1 MNALRI
7 VVSAPAESPFS
18 EIDERHPGIRIEGT
32 VLGRSTLLRLSG
44 IDATPTATEVVGG
57 RLVVRDE
64 GNENRTALVIDT
76 PKQVTRMLGR
86 IEEAGMILLPPLV
99 WQDGK
104 VRLRLLALGE
114 VDPVMVRS
122 VVQGAIL
129 ESKSSLGP
137 REIDAELSSSGLLLP
152 SLTKKQ
158 AKAVLA
164 ALESGYY
171 ESPRRVTTEDIAT
184 SLGVARS
191 TFEEHLKAAE
201 SKIIN
206 VLAPVVRLRLM
217 EKELGTEMAGAE
229 ALRIF
234 AQFSDDLGLYVSL
247 AMRDGR
253 VVRVGLS
260 EERPAESEKGAN
272 PYLARILK
280 HIESGE
286 DDLTDIPLDLPIT
299 PFEREVLD
307 NLRTVPPGE
316 VVTYGE
322 LARRI
327 GRPKASRAVGH
338 ACAANP
344 AVIVVPCHRVVP
356 ASGGLGNY
364 SAPGGS
370 ETKRKLLDR
379 EGALRK
385 LRGI

>member
-1 MNALRI
+1 
-7 VVSAPAESPFS
+7 
-18 EIDERHPGIRIEGT
+18 
-32 VLGRSTLLRLSG
+32 
-44 IDATPTATEVVGG
+44 
-57 RLVVRDE
+57 VRDE
-64 GNENRTALVIDT
+64 GNENRTTLVIDT
-76 PKQVTRMLGR
+76 PKPVTRMLGK
-86 IEEAGMILLPPLV
+86 IEEAGMTLLPPIV

-104 VRLRLLALGE
+104 VRLRLLALCE
-114 VDPVMVRS
+114 VDPVKVRS
-122 VVQGAIL
+122 VLPGAIL
-129 ESKSSLGP
+129 EAKSSLGP

-171 ESPRRVTTEDIAT
+171 ESPRRVTTEDVAV

-206 VLAPVVRLRLM
+206 VLAPVVRVRLM
-217 EKELGTEMAGAE
+217 EKELGTKVAGAE

-234 AQFSDDLGLYVSL
+234 AQFSDGLGLYVSL
-247 AMRDGR
+247 AMRDGK

-272 PYLARILK
+272 PFLARILK

-286 DDLTDIPLDLPIT
+286 DDLADIPLDLPIT

-322 LARRI
+322 LAKRI

-370 ETKRKLLDR
+370 ETKRKLLER
-379 EGALRK
+379 EGALHK
-385 LRGI
+385 VRGI